1 VTEIRTLPSRMTGL
15 PVRAVEVAVKRGPD
29 AGRKIVA
36 RGASLTVGTAPG
48 NDLVLADPKVS
59 RYHLELS
66 AVGDRIR
73 VADKD
78 STNGTQIG
86 PVHVRG
92 AAVTVPPGT
101 LVGVGDSSL
110 HIADGGLVMLEL
122 HGDDSIAGLVGHSA
136 VMRQL
141 MARIT
146 KLASAD
152 VPILVLGES
161 GTGKELVARALHDLG
176 PRAEGPF
183 VTVDCGALAPTLVAS
198 ELFGHERG
206 AFTGADRAHAGAF
219 ERAHGGTLFLD
230 ELGELPEPIQ
240 VALLGAI
247 ERARFRRVGGTKE
260 IEVDLRFVT
269 ATNRDLRARVN
280 AGTFRLDL
288 YHRLAVV
295 LLEIP
300 PLRERAGDIVPLV
313 EHFLAQAGRPMPAHA
328 LFNADDLARLERHAW
343 PGNVR
348 ELRNVVSRALA
359 TGEPPR
365 PDPVQQALAAATA
378 HGDPVDAL
386 VDQPYREARRALLDH
401 FEVRYLRAL
410 LERTGGNVRAAARM
424 AEMDRSYLTELLR
437 RHGLV

>member
-1 VTEIRTLPSRMTGL
+1 VAEVRTLPTRFTGL
-15 PVRAVEVAVKRGPD
+15 PVRAVKVVVKRGPD
-29 AGRKIVA
+29 AGRTMVA

-48 NDLVLADPKVS
+48 NHLVLADPKVS
-59 RYHLELS
+59 RYHLEL
-66 AVGDRIR
+66 APVGDRIR

-86 PVHVRG
+86 PVSVRG
-92 AAVTVPPGT
+92 GAVTVPPGT
-101 LVGVGDSSL
+101 LVAIGDSTL
-110 HIADGGLVMLEL
+110 RLDDGGLVMLEL
-122 HGDDSIAGLVGHSA
+122 HDDESIGGLVGRSPG
-136 VMRQL
+136 MRQL
-141 MARIT
+141 MAQIT
-146 KLASAD
+146 RLAGAD
-152 VPILVLGES
+152 ISVVVLGES

-176 PRAEGPF
+176 PRADGPF

-247 ERARFRRVGGTKE
+247 ERGRFRRVGGTHD
-260 IEVDLRFVT
+260 IDVDVRIVS

-300 PLRERAGDIVPLV
+300 PLRERSSDVIPLV
-313 EHFLAQAGRPMPAHA
+313 EHFLAECGRPMSARQ
-328 LFNADDLARLERHAW
+328 LFGPEDLVQLERHAW

-348 ELRNVVSRALA
+348 ELRNVVLRALA

-365 PDPVQQALAAATA
+365 PDSVQQALAAATA
-378 HGDPVDAL
+378 QSDPVDAL
-386 VDQPYREARRALLDH
+386 VDRPYRDARRALLDH
-401 FEVRYLRAL
+401 FELRYLQAL
-410 LERTGGNVRAAARM
+410 LERTGGNVRAAARA

-437 RHGLV
+437 RHGLA